1 MDIEGS
7 EYEVI
12 LSLPDRLLDQ
22 FRIVV
27 IEFHNLDRLF
37 DAFRRSSS
45 CFERLCGSFYV
56 THIHPNSQ
64 DGSLRYGDLEVPR
77 SMEFTFLNKKRVGRT
92 KPQTAFPHKLDMD
105 NLSGTPLVLPK
116 CWYLEGVH

>member
-64 DGSLRYGDLEVPR
+64 DGSLRCGDLEIPR
-77 SMEFTFLNKKRVGRT
+77 SMEFTFLNKKRASQT
-92 KPQTAFPHKLDMD
+92 KPQVVSHI
-105 NLSGTPLVLPK
+105 G
-116 CWYLEGVH
+116 